1 MIVPDSGASVYVLGH
16 SDRELERLHLQA
28 KLVDPLTR
36 QFLIEVGIV
45 PGMRVLDVG
54 SGAGA
59 NLVGPAA
66 QVVGID
72 RSATPLARA
81 RSRVEALSLSN
92 ETFREGE
99 LLAMEFDQP
108 FDAAVGR
115 RYVLCFQPDP
125 MGLLRKIA
133 GLVCRGGI
141 ILFHQPDR
149 QQMGLILAD
158 AD

>member
-1 MIVPDSGASVYVLGH
+1 M
-16 SDRELERLHLQA
+16 
-28 KLVDPLTR
+28 
-36 QFLIEVGIV
+36 
-45 PGMRVLDVG
+45 PGMLVLDVG

-99 LLAMEFDQP
+99 LSAMEFDQP
-108 FDAAVGR
+108 FDAAVG